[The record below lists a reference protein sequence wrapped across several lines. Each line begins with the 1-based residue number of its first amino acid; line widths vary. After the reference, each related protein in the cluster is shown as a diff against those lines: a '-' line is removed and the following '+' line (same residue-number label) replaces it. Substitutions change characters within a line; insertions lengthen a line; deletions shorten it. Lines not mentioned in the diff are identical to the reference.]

1 MAASVEG
8 RESLQD
14 LEAVVARVM
23 QRAGPV
29 RLSGLRGAA
38 RAVVTAALA
47 RAHGERPVLVLVPSA
62 KAADAFLDD
71 LRAALGEPPEG
82 GRVRGFPRHDTHPY
96 ERFSPQPFLVAQRM
110 DVLYRWLASARAGAP
125 QAGAGADRGRELERA
140 RACACPRALR
150 CARARVHLE
159 VGQTIDR
166 DALVADA
173 RRSRLRAHAD
183 RRGARRA
190 RRARRHRSIC
200 FRRSARG
207 RCASSCSATRS
218 SRSASSTPRASAR
231 RQPLRRRRRRRRRA
245 RSCSTARS

>member
-1 MAASVEG
+1 MAASIEG

-125 QAGAGADRGRELERA
+125 QAEPAPIVVAQLERA

-150 CARARVHLE
+150 CARAASISRS
-159 VGQTIDR
+159 GRRSTATRWSQT
-166 DALVADA
+166 LVAAGYA
-173 RRSRLRAHAD
+173 RMPIVEERGELAVRGGMLDLFPPQRSRPVRVELLGNEVESIREFDAASQ
-183 RRGARRA
+183 
-190 RRARRHRSIC
+190 RSQ
-200 FRRSARG
+200 
-207 RCASSCSATRS
+207 
-218 SRSASSTPRASAR
+218 
-231 RQPLRRRRRRRRRA
+231 QPLPGGRRRRRRA